1 MDNEDIKLNETAKSE
16 IEYDITKF
24 KSKIQI
30 LEKKKKSKPQYI
42 LCILLS
48 ILFGF
53 FVLWIVY
60 DAVNYKY
67 NFNFGKF
74 LSTGIPLTV
83 FISILIGLIIC
94 IMIYI
99 RYEMTEN
106 SLQYKIAMH
115 DVRSIQKSIHEDNVF
130 ENSLKLSY
138 KYLDQ
143 YYYQTREQAQKG
155 FVVTVCVA
163 VFGAILIFIG
173 IIAMF
178 IGKVEPSYLTCASGL
193 ISEFIA
199 AIFFYLYNKTVS
211 SMSKYHNKLV
221 FSQNISIALKV
232 ADSLPVEDQTKTK
245 NIIVSELLKDINS
258 NIAIDNL
265 DKKQ

>member
-1 MDNEDIKLNETAKSE
+1 MNVKDINDIETVELEWESNVEKLKLRL
-16 IEYDITKF
+16 
-24 KSKIQI
+24 QI
-30 LEKKKKSKPQYI
+30 LEKKRKSKAKYI
-42 LCILLS
+42 LCILSS

-53 FVLWIVY
+53 FILWIVY
-60 DAVNYKY
+60 DNVNYKH
-67 NFNFGKF
+67 NFNIGKF
-74 LSTGIPLTV
+74 LSVGIPITL
-83 FISILIGLIIC
+83 FIGILCGLIIC
-94 IMIYI
+94 IIIYI
-99 RYEMTEN
+99 MYEMIEN
-106 SLQYKIAMH
+106 SLQFEISMH
-115 DVRSIQKSIHEDNVF
+115 DVKSIQKSIDEDEVF

-163 VFGAILIFIG
+163 IFGAMLIFSG

-178 IGKVEPSYLTCASGL
+178 IGKIEPSYLTCASGL
-193 ISEFIA
+193 ITEFIA

-232 ADSLPVEDQTKTK
+232 ADSLPNEEQFKTK

-258 NIAIDNL
+258 NIAIDNS
-265 DKKQ
+265 DTK

>member
-1 MDNEDIKLNETAKSE
+1 MSVDVIDKQEQELSHYILKQQSRLK
-16 IEYDITKF
+16 
-24 KSKIQI
+24 I
-30 LEKKKKSKPQYI
+30 LEKKRKSKPKYI
-42 LCILLS
+42 LCILAS
-48 ILFGF
+48 ILLGF
-53 FVLWIVY
+53 LILWLVY
-60 DAVNYKY
+60 G
-67 NFNFGKF
+67 FNKDDYDFEIAKF
-74 LSTGIPLTV
+74 LSTGIPLTL
-83 FISILIGLIIC
+83 FISILIGFIIC

-99 RYEMTEN
+99 MYEMTEN
-106 SLQYKIAMH
+106 SLQFEIAMH
-115 DVRSIQKSIHEDNVF
+115 DVQSIQKSMDEDDVF

-163 VFGAILIFIG
+163 VFGAILIFSG

-193 ISEFIA
+193 TSEFIA
-199 AIFFYLYNKTVS
+199 AIFFYLYNKTVA

-221 FSQNISIALKV
+221 FSQNISIALKA
-232 ADSLPVEDQTKTK
+232 ADSLPVEEKTKTK

-265 DKKQ
+265 DKK